1 MEAEK
6 PMEEDFLKF
15 IHTESEGLK
24 PQMLFMNPLKW
35 KYLIR
40 NILRGKNIMMT
51 GPFCCGKTMAKQVLS
66 IQSKVTIWKS
76 ST

>member
-1 MEAEK
+1 MDVAEK

-15 IHTESEGLK
+15 IHSEANGLK
-24 PQMLFMNPLKW
+24 PQMLFMSELKW

-51 GPFCCGKTMAKQVLS
+51 KLAGCGKTMATS
-66 IQSKVTIWKS
+66 G
-76 ST
+76 

>member
-1 MEAEK
+1 MEVAEK

-15 IHTESEGLK
+15 IHTEPDGLK

-51 GPFCCGKTMAKQVLS
+51 SLVVVKQWPAY
-66 IQSKVTIWKS
+66 QFH
-76 ST
+76 